1 MDCQN
6 HLSKR
11 AGEDGAWMFRSPH
24 ETDWDVPGRD
34 LRLAQQELVVS
45 GALNLTQMG
54 LLHFS
59 GVL

>member
-1 MDCQN
+1 MGLGC
-6 HLSKR
+6 S
-11 AGEDGAWMFRSPH
+11 GALMRLTF
-24 ETDWDVPGRD
+24 WDVPGRD